1 MNLHVDSAG
10 EGITFYVCLNC
21 DALFGGDERGTTIY
35 GPDPDTYDN
44 GSNEN

>member
-1 MNLHVDSAG
+1 MNLRVDSAG
-10 EGITFYVCLNC
+10 EGITFYC